1 MLYSSFDSFF
11 SISVMNSDPKSTDNA
26 SGDIKLDN
34 ESRDKSENHQEIVTV
49 DKISMDSTSMK
60 QIDEKITKS

>member
-1 MLYSSFDSFF
+1 
-11 SISVMNSDPKSTDNA
+11 MNSDPKSTDNA